1 MKRRSFLE
9 SLAAIV
15 TAAATLPRYTAAAE
29 PPKKKVTITDL
40 KAMVIGRPGGNMYVR
55 IDTDA
60 GISGYGEAYWG
71 FGVKDTVLGYLRGAL
86 IGADPL
92 DIEPGSPR

>member
-15 TAAATLPRYTAAAE
+15 PAVASLPHYAAAAE
-29 PPKKKVTITDL
+29 PLRKKVRITDL
-40 KAMVIGRPGGNMYVR
+40 KAMVIGRPGGNTYVR

-60 GISGYGEAYWG
+60 GITGYGEAYWG
-71 FGVKDTVLGYLRGAL
+71 FGVKDVMLGYRSEEHTSELQSLRHL
-86 IGADPL
+86 VCRL
-92 DIEPGSPR
+92 